1 MTGYPPSNQRPPSN
15 DLDLSIRYTQPLAIA
30 APPLLTQNQPKC
42 VIYTLSHHQ
51 KTVLFRLSLMLRQ
64 VTGYQIYYV
73 GVTMQRGE
81 DSFKAISATIV
92 YLLEL
97 VTIYVY
103 FYSTRIGIV

>member
-1 MTGYPPSNQRPPSN
+1 
-15 DLDLSIRYTQPLAIA
+15 
-30 APPLLTQNQPKC
+30 
-42 VIYTLSHHQ
+42 
-51 KTVLFRLSLMLRQ
+51 MLRQ